1 MSDCRALLPLKD
13 LVQAKTRLGGVLASH
28 ERRALAQAMAEDVLT
43 ALTAAQSLS
52 GVLLVSDDP
61 GAELLA
67 CKYQVDC
74 LPEAELAASG
84 LNAVVA
90 AGCARLEQQGAERVM
105 VVHGDLPLLQ
115 AADVDAVVQEFAA
128 RSLDLLL
135 VPDRRRD
142 GTNVLLARSDRL
154 PEFHYGCGS
163 FEAHRAAGLQ
173 QDLAVGERALAGAAL
188 DVDQPADLID
198 AWHGLLQGVGG
209 GGSESRAESHTQ
221 AFLARSDIG
230 RRLAALSELYAAN
243 TRGAL

>member
-1 MSDCRALLPLKD
+1 MRECRALLPLKD

-43 ALTAAQSLS
+43 ALTSARLLS

-61 GAELLA
+61 GADMLA
-67 CKYQVDC
+67 GKYGVDY
-74 LPEAELAASG
+74 LPEAELGAGG

-90 AGCARLEQQGAERVM
+90 AGCAYLQQQGAEQVM
-105 VVHGDLPLLQ
+105 VVHSDLPLLQ
-115 AADVDAVVQEFAA
+115 AADVDAVLQRFLA

-142 GTNVLLARSDRL
+142 GTNILLARSDAL
-154 PEFHYGCGS
+154 PEFHYGCAS
-163 FEAHRAAGLQ
+163 FDAHRAAGLERE
-173 QDLAVGERALAGAAL
+173 LAVGEIALAGVAL

-198 AWHGLLQGVGG
+198 AWQGLLRGNCRGAAG
-209 GGSESRAESHTQ
+209 SHTR
-221 AFLARSDIG
+221 AFLARSDIS

-243 TRGAL
+243 TRGAQ